1 MAYNLR
7 LAARIRE
14 KFEGL
19 AETEEK
25 EMMGGLA
32 FMYKGKMCIGVIGD
46 EMMIRIDPALHDEI
60 AERNG
65 CREMDFTGK
74 PMKGW
79 LMADDSAI
87 RNPADFEFLTSLAF
101 AWNENAK
108 KSVKRKKG
116 K

>member
-14 KFEGL
+14 KSENP
-19 AETEEK
+19 AKTKEK

-32 FMYKGKMCIGVIGD
+32 FMIKGKMCIGVIGD
-46 EMMIRIDPALHDEI
+46 EMMIRVDPALHDEI
-60 AERNG
+60 AERKG

-74 PMKGW
+74 PMKRW

-87 RNPADFEFLTSLAF
+87 RNPVDFELLTLMAF

-108 KSVKRKKG
+108 KSMKRKKV

>member
-1 MAYNLR
+1 MAYNQK

-14 KFEGL
+14 KFDGL
-19 AETEEK
+19 QGVEEK

-32 FMYKGKMCIGVIGD
+32 FMFKEKMCIGVIGD
-46 EMMIRIDPALHDEI
+46 EMMIRIDPALHYET

-65 CREMDFTGK
+65 CREMDFTGR

-79 LMADDSAI
+79 IMADETAI
-87 RNPADFEFLTSLAF
+87 KNPADFNYLTDLAF

-108 KSVKRKKG
+108 KSSKK
-116 K
+116 KKDK